1 MRKPKGR
8 ALDGLLQ
15 LATVTATGAVL
26 KRIPMPG
33 VARLAATPVLFRL
46 ARNRRV
52 RNAALVLAAIGLVVT
67 MLSDRSGTADDEWT
81 EAY

>member
-1 MRKPKGR
+1 MRKPQGR

-15 LATVTATGAVL
+15 LATVTAAGAL
-26 KRIPMPG
+26 MKRIPMPG
-33 VARLAATPVLFRL
+33 VARLAATPLVFRL

-52 RNAALVLAAIGLVVT
+52 RNAALALAAIGLVVT
-67 MLSDRSGTADDEWT
+67 LLSDRPDAADEEWA